1 MSEPSQVT
9 IEIIKAYGSMLAKLD
24 VSLLPASVIAFF
36 AFQQFRVNRLNLR
49 LGLYNKRFD
58 VFRSFLSFVKVVS
71 EATPQEW
78 AQHDNGQGGG
88 EMRRV
93 YGNIV
98 AAREEAA
105 FLFDPNDGINEI
117 IAKAM
122 EESLHIGIWARS
134 PSLSGLGPER
144 EQQLLER
151 SIQAHANIHTME
163 KLFKQRL
170 VRYLSFRYI
179 IP

>member
-1 MSEPSQVT
+1 M
-9 IEIIKAYGSMLAKLD
+9 
-24 VSLLPASVIAFF
+24 
-36 AFQQFRVNRLNLR
+36 R

-58 VFRSFLSFVKVVS
+58 VFRSFLSFAKVVS

-78 AQHDNGQGGG
+78 AQHDNGQGGC
-88 EMRRV
+88 EIRRV

-117 IAKAM
+117 IANAM
-122 EESLHIGIWARS
+122 EESLHIGIWARYPS
-134 PSLSGLGPER
+134 PSGLGPER

-151 SIQAHANIHTME
+151 SIQAHANILAME